1 MEMIRN
7 ILITGNRQV
16 GKSTLLNHILTE
28 CQKEY
33 VGYRT
38 LPHIAVSIGYTYV
51 MQDITTQETMPI
63 SFYDGKKMIGI
74 DDTFSDLGVRCLK
87 HALVCSSEIVVLDEL
102 GRFEQNNQAFI
113 QAVHDLLDSEKWV
126 FAIIKNEPIAYL
138 EQIKQRK
145 DCQLYDLNI
154 LSFKEAK
161 QMIISKI
168 HMKGDYDE

>member
-38 LPHIAVSIGYTYV
+38 LPHIVVSIGYTYV

-74 DDTFSDLGVRCLK
+74 DDTFSDLGV
-87 HALVCSSEIVVLDEL
+87 
-102 GRFEQNNQAFI
+102 
-113 QAVHDLLDSEKWV
+113 
-126 FAIIKNEPIAYL
+126 
-138 EQIKQRK
+138 
-145 DCQLYDLNI
+145 
-154 LSFKEAK
+154 
-161 QMIISKI
+161 
-168 HMKGDYDE
+168 